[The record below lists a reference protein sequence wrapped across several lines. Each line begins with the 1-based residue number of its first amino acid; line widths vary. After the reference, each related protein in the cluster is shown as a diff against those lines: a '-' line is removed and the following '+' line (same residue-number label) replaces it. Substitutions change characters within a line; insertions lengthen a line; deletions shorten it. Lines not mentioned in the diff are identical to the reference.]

1 MDNVLAWKL
10 FDLFFRPWMKRRIA
24 AVRIAGLPRAGGPDE
39 PVLLCP
45 NHVTWWDGFVAR
57 DVARLLRPGAPF
69 RALVLERELDAH
81 PVLRALGGVGIRP
94 GSVGSVRRAV
104 RRVEALVRS
113 DRRTVFTLFPQGRI
127 WPADRRP
134 LGFRP
139 GIRLFRR
146 VSQPC
151 WTVPVGIRLE
161 PLADARPTV
170 FVSVGRPLGPDVPE
184 GELVERLEQR
194 VAAELDALSWFL
206 SLHGEDA
213 AHAWPGPHGRLPH
226 RPAVGEGERRLRRER
241 VVPAPWPSL
250 N

>member
-1 MDNVLAWKL
+1 MDNVLAWTL
-10 FDLFFRPWMKRRIA
+10 FDLVFRPWMKRRIA
-24 AVRIAGLPRAGGPDE
+24 GVKITGLPRVDEPDQ

-45 NHVTWWDGFVAR
+45 NHVSWWDGFVAR
-57 DVARLLRPGAPF
+57 DVARLLRPDAPF
-69 RALVLERELDAH
+69 RALLLERELEAH
-81 PVLRALGGVGIRP
+81 PVLRPLGGVGVRP
-94 GSVGSVRRAV
+94 GSVASVRGAV
-104 RRVEALVRS
+104 RRVEALLRS
-113 DRRTVFTLFPQGRI
+113 DRRTVFTVFPQGRI

-146 VSQPC
+146 VGGPC

-161 PLADARPTV
+161 PLADPRPTV
-170 FVSVGRPLGPDVPE
+170 FVSVGRPLGSDVPE
-184 GELVERLEQR
+184 GELVKRLEAR

-213 AHAWPGPHGRLPH
+213 VRAWPGPDGRLPH
-226 RPAVGEGERRLRRER
+226 RPPVGEGERGLRRGRSRPE
-241 VVPAPWPSL
+241 PWPSL